1 MLLEPVAGTWRLR
14 SRLNVPA
21 TSKSSDRNAGRC
33 SGRHGLLKTFTNV
46 NPSHGPAVR
55 EAIKSGVQ
63 DLAEQALQSPALH
76 PLLELA
82 AT

>member
-1 MLLEPVAGTWRLR
+1 
-14 SRLNVPA
+14 
-21 TSKSSDRNAGRC
+21 
-33 SGRHGLLKTFTNV
+33 
-46 NPSHGPAVR
+46 VR